1 MARLPGQHP
10 TDREMEILQV
20 LWDRQD
26 ASLGEIR
33 EVLSKDRPVAATTIA
48 SMLKIMSD
56 KGQVE
61 RTPARRWKAI
71 VTRGSAGQGLLDRL
85 LNTVFDG
92 SAQRL
97 VAHLVESQTLSP
109 DEIKELKALLEHHS
123 KRSSPQ
129 SRG

>member
-71 VTRGSAGQGLLDRL
+71 VTRSSAGQGLLDRL

-97 VAHLVESQTLSP
+97 VAHLVESHTLSP

-123 KRSSPQ
+123 KRSTPT
-129 SRG
+129 SRR